1 MKKVYI
7 TDGDKF
13 FLKVAGFV
21 ITSELVLHL
30 TLLVFCT
37 RQILRRINY
46 HNFSSVTLNY

>member
-21 ITSELVLHL
+21 ITSELILYG
-30 TLLVFCT
+30 TLLVFCM
-37 RQILRRINY
+37 R
-46 HNFSSVTLNY
+46 